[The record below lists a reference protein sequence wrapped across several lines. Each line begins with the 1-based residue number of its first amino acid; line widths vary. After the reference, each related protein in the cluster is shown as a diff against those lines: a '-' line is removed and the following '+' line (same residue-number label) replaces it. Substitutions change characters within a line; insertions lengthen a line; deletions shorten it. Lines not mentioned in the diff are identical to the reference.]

1 MGTMLTQT
9 ITDVDTELYTCIC
22 TCMCV
27 YIYIYTH
34 FFLVVRLQEVSTS
47 GTPWAKDST
56 LWSLKGLKVPCT
68 EPLLARLC
76 GPEGRASNPKPLN
89 PKPLNPKPLNP

>member
-1 MGTMLTQT
+1 MYMY
-9 ITDVDTELYTCIC
+9 V
-22 TCMCV
+22 CV

-56 LWSLKGLKVPCT
+56 LWSLKGFKVQVPSPYLRGCVVLKAETRTP
-68 EPLLARLC
+68 
-76 GPEGRASNPKPLN
+76 NPKP
-89 PKPLNPKPLNP
+89 